1 MMRNME
7 RDKICYSLG
16 TVLRFA
22 HSFYW
27 PSLKLLQ
34 ESSQA
39 QEKAEEALRRLRK
52 TPEAVPGAGH
62 MC

>member
-1 MMRNME
+1 MT
-7 RDKICYSLG
+7 KSVIPW
-16 TVLRFA
+16 VLYLHFA
-22 HSFYW
+22 HSLYW
-27 PSLKLLQ
+27 PSFKLLQ

-52 TPEAVPGAGH
+52 TPEAVPGAGN